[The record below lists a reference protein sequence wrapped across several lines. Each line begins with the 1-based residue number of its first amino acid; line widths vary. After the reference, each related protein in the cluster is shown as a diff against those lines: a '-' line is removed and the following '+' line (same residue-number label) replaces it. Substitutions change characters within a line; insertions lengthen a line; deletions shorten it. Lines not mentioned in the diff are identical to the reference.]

1 MTIFY
6 ETACFL
12 ALTLFS
18 FQSVDA
24 LARTHK
30 LDQFEHGKQFLSDSD
45 PIMRDLIESHVI
57 GNMPVRKDSLGGL
70 AQIIIN
76 QQLSN
81 KAAAT
86 IFHRFKIL
94 FQGQITSR
102 KILALSDS
110 DFAAAGISRPKASY
124 IRALAER
131 LAAEP
136 KFLQKVRA
144 ADDQYATQLM
154 TSIKGIGPWSAQ
166 IFLMFNLG
174 RLDIFPI
181 GDLILNRAIRTLYE
195 AQPGEEA
202 SVAERWTPFRS
213 IASMHL
219 WRWTDD
225 S

>member
-1 MTIFY
+1 MP
-6 ETACFL
+6 
-12 ALTLFS
+12 
-18 FQSVDA
+18 
-24 LARTHK
+24 ARK
-30 LDQFEHGKQFLSDSD
+30 
-45 PIMRDLIESHVI
+45 
-57 GNMPVRKDSLGGL
+57 NNLGGL
-70 AQIIIN
+70 VQIIVN

-86 IFHRFKIL
+86 IFHRFKNL
-94 FQGQITSR
+94 FQGQITPS
-102 KILALSDS
+102 KILALSDPN
-110 DFAAAGISRPKASY
+110 FAAAGISRPKASY

-136 KFLQKVRA
+136 KFLQKVRT
-144 ADDQYATQLM
+144 ADDESATQLM

-181 GDLILNRAIRTLYE
+181 GDLILNRAIRTLYD

-225 S
+225 N

>member
-1 MTIFY
+1 M
-6 ETACFL
+6 
-12 ALTLFS
+12 
-18 FQSVDA
+18 
-24 LARTHK
+24 
-30 LDQFEHGKQFLSDSD
+30 DQFELGKRFLLDCD
-45 PIMRDLIESHVI
+45 PIMRDLIESHKI
-57 GNMPVRKDSLGGL
+57 DKMPARKDNLGGL
-70 AQIIIN
+70 VQIIVN

-86 IFHRFKIL
+86 IFLRFRNL
-94 FQGQITSR
+94 FQGQITSS
-102 KILALSDS
+102 KILALSDPN
-110 DFAAAGISRPKASY
+110 FAAVGISRPKANY

-131 LAAEP
+131 LTAEP

-144 ADDQYATQLM
+144 ADDQSATQLM

-174 RLDIFPI
+174 RLDIFPV
-181 GDLILNRAIRTLYE
+181 GDLILNRAIRTLYD

-213 IASMHL
+213 IASMYL

-225 S
+225 N

>member
-1 MTIFY
+1 M
-6 ETACFL
+6 
-12 ALTLFS
+12 
-18 FQSVDA
+18 
-24 LARTHK
+24 
-30 LDQFEHGKQFLSDSD
+30 DQFEHGKQFLSDSD

-57 GNMPVRKDSLGGL
+57 DKMPVRKDSLGGL

-110 DFAAAGISRPKASY
+110 DFTTAGISRPKASY

-144 ADDQYATQLM
+144 ADDQSATQLM
-154 TSIKGIGPWSAQ
+154 TSIKGIGPWTAQ

>member
-1 MTIFY
+1 M
-6 ETACFL
+6 
-12 ALTLFS
+12 
-18 FQSVDA
+18 
-24 LARTHK
+24 
-30 LDQFEHGKQFLSDSD
+30 DQFELGKRFLLDSD
-45 PIMRDLIESHVI
+45 PIMRDLIKSHEI
-57 GNMPVRKDSLGGL
+57 DKMPTRKDNLGGL
-70 AQIIIN
+70 VQIIIN

-86 IFHRFKIL
+86 IFHRFKSL
-94 FQGQITSR
+94 FTGQITSR
-102 KILALSDS
+102 KILALSETN
-110 DFAAAGISRPKASY
+110 FAAAGISRPKASY
-124 IRALAER
+124 IHALAQR

-144 ADDQYATQLM
+144 ADDQSATKLM

-181 GDLILNRAIRTLYE
+181 GDLILNRAVRKLYE

-202 SVAERWTPFRS
+202 SVAERWTPYRS